1 MESSA
6 RVGRRQGGRAGRS
19 QAWTGRLGRVERR
32 HCGGIDRRR
41 AGGAASRAS
50 SGRRVRRRRLHC
62 EEARRRCAARG
73 NGAPSAS
80 EQRVVKLGGGMAL
93 LKEILAME
101 EIFMEEA
108 CMYCLLFLCL

>member
-1 MESSA
+1 MAEWNDGIAVASTGRQA
-6 RVGRRQGGRAGRS
+6 HREVRRPHGQRVGRRGA
-19 QAWTGRLGRVERR
+19 AAPRL
-32 HCGGIDRRR
+32 H
-41 AGGAASRAS
+41 AQGGAAA
-50 SGRRVRRRRLHC
+50 GAQRRG
-62 EEARRRCAARG
+62 AA
-73 NGAPSAS
+73 APSAS